1 MTMLR
6 AFIRLPVIGWVLGR
20 AGVLGHLA
28 RLPLLPSWMAR
39 SFGVLNKLIAGRNA
53 HEDAGQALCDALQ
66 RLGPAFIKFGQAL
79 STRADLLGPDI
90 AGALVKLQDQVPA
103 FDGKLARQILAQE
116 LGQPVETYFKDFDPN
131 PVAAASVAQVHK
143 GQLQNGQMVAVKIL
157 RPDIRRR
164 MSRDIAFFEAMAQL
178 VERLAPALRRLRL
191 IEAVAQFKQWSD
203 IELDMQME
211 AAAGGRLG
219 DNLAGDE
226 GVRIPWID
234 IENSTQNILI
244 SEWIDGVRIDDIGA
258 LAAAGHD
265 ISALTERAAS
275 SFFAQVFRDGYFH
288 ADMHPGNI
296 FVTADGTLVP
306 IDFGIMGH
314 LSLSDRLF
322 LAQLLIALL
331 DRDYDRVAEL
341 HQEAGMLHDG
351 VPLELFSQNL
361 RAVVEPVL
369 NKPLGEIELGTALG
383 QILQLSARFDIAV
396 QPQFTLLQKTLG
408 MAEGVARHLS
418 PNANMWAL
426 AGPHAQDWM
435 AGQTGLLW
443 RAEQFRQDIR
453 KLVTAVPEIVE
464 LLQAQAHSSSA
475 QHKNT
480 PFQHKTGWF
489 WIFLSGLLLGLI
501 GAVWI
506 EISYLSALILD
517 FIHNI
522 F

>member
-1 MTMLR
+1 MAMLR

-28 RLPLLPSWMAR
+28 RLPLLPGWMAR
-39 SFGVLNKLIAGRNA
+39 SFALLNAIIAGRNA

-79 STRADLLGPDI
+79 STRADLLGPEI

-103 FDGKLARQILAQE
+103 FDGVLARQILATE
-116 LGQPVETYFKDFDPN
+116 LGQPVETYFKAFDPN

-178 VERLAPALRRLRL
+178 VERLAPGLRRLRL

-219 DNLAGDE
+219 DNLAADD

-244 SEWIDGVRIDDIGA
+244 SEWIDGVRIDDIDA
-258 LAAAGHD
+258 LTYAGHD

-296 FVTADGTLVP
+296 FVTQDGTLVP

-314 LSLSDRLF
+314 LSLQDRLF

-331 DRDYDRVAEL
+331 ERDYDRVAEL
-341 HQEAGMLHDG
+341 HHEAGMLHDG

-369 NKPLGEIELGTALG
+369 NKSLGDIELGTALG

-453 KLVTAVPEIVE
+453 TLVKSVPDI
-464 LLQAQAHSSSA
+464 LAALQDQANATSGT
-475 QHKNT
+475 QHKGEIW
-480 PFQHKTGWF
+480 PRSGWF
-489 WIFLSGLLLGLI
+489 WIFLSGLLLGLM
-501 GAVWI
+501 GAFTL
-506 EISYLSALILD
+506 EIAVLATLFLD
-517 FIHNI
+517 FVHNI